1 MENKKRVLTAEN
13 VYKIYGAKG
22 KNPFEALTNINFVME
37 QGDFICVMG
46 PSGAGKSTFVNTLS
60 TIDMPTKGKV
70 IALEHDVRKM
80 SEKEIGEFRYENIG
94 FIFQEFNLIDSL
106 TVFENIALP
115 LILAG
120 KPKDEI
126 IEKTLEHITRIHIE
140 DIQAKY
146 PNEISLGQKQRIAI
160 ARAIVS
166 KPEMIIADEPT
177 GNLDS
182 KNSFEILSYFHK
194 INKEDNITIL
204 MVTHNSKIA
213 SYAKKFIFIKDG
225 KISHMLDRGDMS
237 QKEFYYKIVE
247 INNEESQSFIS

>member
-1 MENKKRVLTAEN
+1 MKKVLTAQN
-13 VYKIYGAKG
+13 VYKIYGAHG
-22 KNPFEALTNINFVME
+22 KNPFEALTDINFEME

-70 IALEHDVRKM
+70 IALGNDVRQM
-80 SEKEIGEFRYENIG
+80 SEKQIGEFRYENIG

-106 TVFENIALP
+106 NVFENIALP
-115 LILAG
+115 LVLAG
-120 KPKDEI
+120 RP
-126 IEKTLEHITRIHIE
+126 EKEVQDLAMEQIHRIHID
-140 DIQAKY
+140 DIRKKY

-160 ARAIVS
+160 ARAIVT
-166 KPEMIIADEPT
+166 KPEMIVADEPT

-204 MVTHNSKIA
+204 MVTHNAKIA

-225 KISHMLDRGDMS
+225 KISHTLERGDMS